1 MWCVRV
7 CVCVDA
13 VISSSACTAE
23 VNVYEMIQFSGVQV
37 VWGFV
42 SSA

>member
-1 MWCVRV
+1 MVCA

-13 VISSSACTAE
+13 VISCSACTAE
-23 VNVYEMIQFSGVQV
+23 VNVYEMIKFSGVQV